1 MALWCDV
8 MGMCVHR
15 VGDWDAGAWDHCPV
29 DREPAG
35 TRGRGEGA
43 AGEGRGRDGSASESM
58 PGRGQCAWGVSLEA
72 QGCAGQSS
80 HFSFEAE
87 S

>member
-1 MALWCDV
+1 VCGV

-15 VGDWDAGAWDHCPV
+15 VGDWGAGEWDHCPV
-29 DREPAG
+29 ERELQW
-35 TRGRGEGA
+35 TRWRGEGA
-43 AGEGRGRDGSASESM
+43 AGEGCGRDGRACESVAC
-58 PGRGQCAWGVSLEA
+58 RGPWAWDVSREA